1 MNNNDILRRLRFAFD
16 FSNKKSTELFGL
28 DPSSSV
34 KMTQALFLQRLAKD
48 DDDDFVACSD
58 AELAA
63 FLDGL
68 IVARR
73 GSREPAPEPRDLPDD
88 FRMSKNDILKK
99 LRIAMEFREQEM
111 LETLESGG
119 TSLSKSELSALFRKP
134 GHKHYRA
141 CGGQVLRA
149 FIKGLT
155 MQLRDT
161 AAPEADTKT
170 KG

>member
-16 FSNKKSTELFGL
+16 FSNKDSVALFSA

-34 KMTQALFLQRLAKD
+34 KINQAEFLARLAKD

-58 AELAA
+58 AELCA

-68 IVARR
+68 IVSKR
-73 GSREPAPEPRDLPDD
+73 GMREPAPEPAEKPAD

-99 LRIAMEFREQEM
+99 LRIAMSFKEQEM
-111 LETLESGG
+111 LATLEQGGG
-119 TSLSKSELSALFRKP
+119 TLSKSELGALFRAP

-141 CGGQVLRA
+141 CGGQVLRN

-155 MQLRDT
+155 VQLR
-161 AAPEADTKT
+161 EA
-170 KG
+170 